1 MVRRHLNLVRS
12 RSERPTADLPEVV
25 LVQRLNEVRALF
37 LDLPFTWLLPQTW
50 CALYSALDR
59 LEAQRIRTLKGW

>member
-1 MVRRHLNLVRS
+1 MARHHLKLVPA
-12 RSERPTADLPEVV
+12 RPKTSPAVLPEVL
-25 LVQRLNEVRALF
+25 LVQRLNDVRDLC

-50 CALYSALDR
+50 FALFSALDR